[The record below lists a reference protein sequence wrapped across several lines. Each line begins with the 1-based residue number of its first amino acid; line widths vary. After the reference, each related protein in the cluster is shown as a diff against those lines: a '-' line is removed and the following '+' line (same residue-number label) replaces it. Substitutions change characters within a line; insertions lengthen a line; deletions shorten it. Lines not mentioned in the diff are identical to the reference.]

1 MWNGADRGFSN
12 MTLIAVDISNK
23 AVFFFCYPI
32 ALSQTYVYES
42 RQCRNELEQM
52 LHLIVIA
59 GVLKQSLD

>member
-12 MTLIAVDISNK
+12 MTLIAFDFSNK
-23 AVFFFCYPI
+23 AVFSFCYPI

-52 LHLIVIA
+52 LHYV
-59 GVLKQSLD
+59 